1 MDCASYLQI
10 KVVSSIITNVPLW
23 WGMDIDM
30 GEVVQV
36 EGQGIWRKSVYFP
49 VLNSDVKLKLF

>member
-10 KVVSSIITNVPLW
+10 NVVSSIITNVPLW

-49 VLNSDVKLKLF
+49 LLNSDVKLKLF

>member
-10 KVVSSIITNVPLW
+10 NVVSSIITNVPLW